1 MKNTSMNRRTFLKVT
16 TVAGGGLLVGCSFSS
31 PKLLSTPHASEEE
44 LGMWIRISTDNKI
57 TLIVPSSEMGQ
68 QAHTGQA
75 MLVAEE
81 LEVDWETIRVLT
93 APYHSEFINPG
104 ADPRGLQV
112 TGGSTSISTF
122 WEKLRQVGAGT
133 REMLTSAASQQ
144 WGVPVDECKAE
155 NGQIFHTPSGRSLNY
170 GQLVIA
176 ASKMSPPDSPVL
188 KTSDQF
194 RLIGKPIL
202 KLHTPARVSGTA
214 QYGIDV
220 RRPGMLFATVSQSP
234 VFGGQVKSFD
244 EAAAKAVKG
253 VEAVVPIPNGV
264 AVVADSTWHAKQG
277 LEALKPHFEGGESVG
292 LDSIKVTTRLRAALD
307 EMGKA
312 EVTAE
317 KVLDVEYEMPYLH
330 HAAMEPLNCTA
341 HVTADSCEVWAPT
354 QSQHECMESAKDV
367 TGFSEEQIRIHTVMM
382 GGSFG
387 RKQTRDYVEQ
397 ALMVSKSL
405 LKPVQVVWSREEDTQ
420 HGTYRP
426 TSMSRYQVGL
436 GGDGMPIQWES
447 QIAQPNLAAQ
457 FIPLVGWLDFDPFAV
472 VGGVHDYGMFPD
484 HFYKV
489 EGVQTDHTGV
499 ELGVPVGAWRSPPN
513 SLNVFYT
520 ESVMDELAHLV
531 GQEPLAYRL
540 KFLTESPRHKAV
552 LEQVARQA
560 GWDTPL
566 PEGHGRG
573 IAINEWFPMEEAK
586 TVVAQVAEISINNR
600 GKLKIERVDCVID
613 CGIAVNPDSVRA
625 QMEGSIIMGMSA
637 ALMEQVTLDD
647 GRVAQSNFDDYR
659 IAKLRDAPEINVSI
673 VKSDSAPTGTGEPG
687 TSPIVPAI
695 TNAVFAATGKR
706 LRRLPIGKQK
716 LV

>member
-1 MKNTSMNRRTFLKVT
+1 MKNSNMNRRTFLKVT

-31 PKLLSTPHASEEE
+31 PKLLSTPQASEEE

-144 WGVPVDECKAE
+144 WGVPVEECKAE

-695 TNAVFAATGKR
+695 TNAIFAATGKR
-706 LRRLPIGKQK
+706 IRRLPIGRQK

>member
-573 IAINEWFPMEEAK
+573 IAINEWFPLEEAK

-695 TNAVFAATGKR
+695 TNAIFAATGKR
-706 LRRLPIGKQK
+706 IRRLPIGRQK

>member
-133 REMLTSAASQQ
+133 REMLTAASAQQ
-144 WGVPVDECKAE
+144 WGVSVEECKAE

-277 LEALKPHFEGGESVG
+277 LEALRPQFEGGESLG

-341 HVTADSCEVWAPT
+341 HVTSDSCEVWAPT

-436 GGDGMPIQWES
+436 GKDGMPIQWES

-695 TNAVFAATGKR
+695 TNAIFAATGKR
-706 LRRLPIGKQK
+706 VRRLPIGKQK

>member
-133 REMLTSAASQQ
+133 REMLTAASAQQ
-144 WGVPVDECKAE
+144 WGVSVEECKAE

>member
-613 CGIAVNPDSVRA
+613 CGIAVNPDSVKA

-637 ALMEQVTLDD
+637 AMIEQITIEK
-647 GRVAQSNFDDYR
+647 GQVAQSNFDDYR

-695 TNAVFAATGKR
+695 TNAIFAATGKR
-706 LRRLPIGKQK
+706 IRRLPIGRQK

>member
-695 TNAVFAATGKR
+695 TNAIFAATGKR
-706 LRRLPIGKQK
+706 IRRLPIGRQK

>member
-1 MKNTSMNRRTFLKVT
+1 
-16 TVAGGGLLVGCSFSS
+16 
-31 PKLLSTPHASEEE
+31 
-44 LGMWIRISTDNKI
+44 
-57 TLIVPSSEMGQ
+57 
-68 QAHTGQA
+68 
-75 MLVAEE
+75 
-81 LEVDWETIRVLT
+81 
-93 APYHSEFINPG
+93 
-104 ADPRGLQV
+104 
-112 TGGSTSISTF
+112 
-122 WEKLRQVGAGT
+122 
-133 REMLTSAASQQ
+133 
-144 WGVPVDECKAE
+144 
-155 NGQIFHTPSGRSLNY
+155 
-170 GQLVIA
+170 
-176 ASKMSPPDSPVL
+176 
-188 KTSDQF
+188 
-194 RLIGKPIL
+194 
-202 KLHTPARVSGTA
+202 
-214 QYGIDV
+214 
-220 RRPGMLFATVSQSP
+220 
-234 VFGGQVKSFD
+234 
-244 EAAAKAVKG
+244 
-253 VEAVVPIPNGV
+253 
-264 AVVADSTWHAKQG
+264 
-277 LEALKPHFEGGESVG
+277 
-292 LDSIKVTTRLRAALD
+292 
-307 EMGKA
+307 
-312 EVTAE
+312 
-317 KVLDVEYEMPYLH
+317 
-330 HAAMEPLNCTA
+330 
-341 HVTADSCEVWAPT
+341 
-354 QSQHECMESAKDV
+354 
-367 TGFSEEQIRIHTVMM
+367 
-382 GGSFG
+382 
-387 RKQTRDYVEQ
+387 
-397 ALMVSKSL
+397 
-405 LKPVQVVWSREEDTQ
+405 
-420 HGTYRP
+420 
-426 TSMSRYQVGL
+426 
-436 GGDGMPIQWES
+436 
-447 QIAQPNLAAQ
+447 
-457 FIPLVGWLDFDPFAV
+457 
-472 VGGVHDYGMFPD
+472 MFPD

-695 TNAVFAATGKR
+695 TNAVFAATGMR